1 MQGGAQEHNVKGSA
15 VCCDDDGQGRGA
27 CYFCYCCCV
36 SSQCG
41 HRCSCAALQVIFSE
55 VACEQLRAKCTA
67 RLASEQL
74 AADLELYVPPL
85 CSPSKD
91 TPAGDDSIADLNDAV
106 MAWLSDSAAS
116 QVLLLHGQSG
126 SGKSLYVCP

>member
-1 MQGGAQEHNVKGSA
+1 MTARGGGHVISVIAA
-15 VCCDDDGQGRGA
+15 VFPVSVVTGARVPLCC
-27 CYFCYCCCV
+27 
-36 SSQCG
+36 
-41 HRCSCAALQVIFSE
+41 CAALQVIFSE